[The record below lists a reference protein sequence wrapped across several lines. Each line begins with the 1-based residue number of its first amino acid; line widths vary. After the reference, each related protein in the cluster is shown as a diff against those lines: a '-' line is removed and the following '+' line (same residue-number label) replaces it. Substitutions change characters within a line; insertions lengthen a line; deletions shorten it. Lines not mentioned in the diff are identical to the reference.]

1 MIIPKSAFYDDL
13 ELDQVLEEAIE
24 GPVTALTT
32 ETVKAVGDAAVHA
45 LDFGNAMLAVKGTV
59 GKSSISRMGKDS
71 IQCFPAVFSSSI
83 DLDDSIA
90 IAKMLEKYYAS
101 LLVSIYSLRPA
112 VSLKEYGDISQYLK
126 SIHNNG
132 NIPTNVMKAKS
143 FIKGTESVEDTSII
157 ASEAFAD
164 DAMIDKGLVSQ
175 CISAV
180 NNFLSYLKGC
190 KTKVQ
195 RLEDRIK
202 DGQKNRDNVMFFIDS
217 CNSELDMEI
226 FETKELLIIDYDG
239 HKKRIAALLSDGFE
253 KYAESLKKKQR
264 DLLNDI
270 KNKKDPFESSR
281 KYFDNCLKVIQT
293 AVDDETIKLERDAFV
308 IKNLSKVSAASEGF
322 IGDRFTAM
330 MNLFGVQSEQIPE
343 GSVAPPGTLP
353 PAKKK
358 GGLFGNKNPWTKNR
372 PADFKPNLSEAI
384 KNTSAAIQKTR
395 WAIGKLDEAYRRLD
409 KSYVDACNAIRMGIN
424 LAAKDLKE
432 LEDGLRALNAMKSIG
447 SNSDRIKDMSYS
459 SNFKVIFDEQQ
470 LRGFCTAIEKFVEHY
485 KNEAEYHIF
494 NGKEENFATSV
505 VGGMEGFKE
514 FAEAGKKAGN
524 ALLRNIADMTYKPF
538 KSIYC
543 TPGKPVSVKKI
554 SVASVKK
561 FTNEAAKL
569 NEMAESKVKSLMK
582 DCEQKKTPA
591 EAEAM
596 ERLESCLGDIVVE
609 KQKLQNGIRFLNSID
624 STKKDV
630 GKHFYSEND
639 ILVFNKDEA
648 DAFKNHVERNL
659 AAIEKKHA
667 QLIKPA
673 IESFIEDNEFCL
685 VDDEP
690 SGLCVDA
697 NIFVSDDPD
706 MAYEGLAV
714 NWGALNMSSVN
725 EISLP
730 YKRTQHLLQERLEM
744 AKATEADTTWNSV
757 AVVGSNQSTML
768 TNKMKDNKFVPAN
781 MTSGVGPKTGQT
793 LIEHNPTM
801 INATFYLHGTGKD
814 GSGGFTQQVNL
825 GVKCM
830 VRQENSDVVIN
841 SLVEGSKNSNP
852 IFKFVSW
859 SRGEY
864 NLVKDFLFNIGEVK
878 KKYKDKRNMGSSLLN
893 MSKDRKKVDDVSK
906 FAANRVL
913 PYMTLIVTDY
923 EVAQAAQMT
932 GVDLTNP
939 RNAKAFMDEYYLL
952 GFGIYNSSTKKLSM
966 MYDGDESFEILSMTY
981 IQSQQKSTM
990 NINKDFA
997 NLISMR

>member
-1 MIIPKSAFYDDL
+1 MKGWYTKMIIPKSAFYDDL

-126 SIHNNG
+126 SIHNNS
-132 NIPTNVMKAKS
+132 NIPSNVMKAKS
-143 FIKGTESVEDTSII
+143 FIKGTESVEDTSDV
-157 ASEAFAD
+157 SEA
-164 DAMIDKGLVSQ
+164 
-175 CISAV
+175 
-180 NNFLSYLKGC
+180 
-190 KTKVQ
+190 
-195 RLEDRIK
+195 E
-202 DGQKNRDNVMFFIDS
+202 
-217 CNSELDMEI
+217 
-226 FETKELLIIDYDG
+226 
-239 HKKRIAALLSDGFE
+239 
-253 KYAESLKKKQR
+253 
-264 DLLNDI
+264 
-270 KNKKDPFESSR
+270 
-281 KYFDNCLKVIQT
+281 
-293 AVDDETIKLERDAFV
+293 
-308 IKNLSKVSAASEGF
+308 EGF
-322 IGDRFTAM
+322 ITDRFTAM
-330 MNLFGVQSEQIPE
+330 MNLFGVQNDQIPE

-353 PAKKK
+353 PVKKK
-358 GGLFGNKNPWTKNR
+358 GGLFGGKNPWIKNR

-384 KNTSAAIQKTR
+384 KNTSGAIQKTR

-432 LEDGLRALNAMKSIG
+432 LEDGLKALNAMKSIG
-447 SNSDRIKDMSYS
+447 SNSDRVKDMSYS

-470 LRGFCTAIEKFVEHY
+470 LKSFCIAIEKFVEHY

-494 NGKEENFATSV
+494 NGKEDQFATSNV

-514 FAEAGKKAGN
+514 VVETGKKAAN
-524 ALLRNIADMTYKPF
+524 ALVYGIADMTYKPF
-538 KSIYC
+538 KSVTVI
-543 TPGKPVSVKKI
+543 PGKSVSVKKF
-554 SVASVKK
+554 SVASAKK
-561 FTNEAAKL
+561 YTNEAIKMNDML
-569 NEMAESKVKSLMK
+569 VSKVKSLIEK
-582 DCEQKKTPA
+582 CSQKKTPA
-591 EAEAM
+591 EARVL
-596 ERLESCLGDIVVE
+596 ERLEACLGDIVIE
-609 KQKLQNGIRFLNSID
+609 HQKLQNGIRFLNKID
-624 STKKDV
+624 STKKDI
-630 GKHFYSEND
+630 KEHPYSQND
-639 ILVFNKDEA
+639 IILFSKEEA
-648 DAFKNHVERNL
+648 NGFENHIKGNL
-659 AAIEKKHA
+659 TSIETYYKS
-667 QLIKPA
+667 QINPA
-673 IESFIEDNEFCL
+673 IESFIIDNEFCL

-690 SGLCVDA
+690 SGLCIDA
-697 NIFVSDDPD
+697 DIFVSDDPD

-744 AKATEADTTWNSV
+744 AKATESDTTWNSV

-768 TNKMKDNKFVPAN
+768 TNKMKDRSFIPAN
-781 MTSGVGPKTGQT
+781 MTAGIGPKSGQT

-864 NLVKDFLFNIGEVK
+864 SLVKDFLFNIGEVK

-939 RNAKAFMDEYYLL
+939 RNAKAFMDDYYLL
-952 GFGIYNSSTKKLSM
+952 GFGIYNSSTKKLSI
-966 MYDGDESFEILSMTY
+966 MYDGDESFESLSMTY

>member
-164 DAMIDKGLVSQ
+164 DATIDKGLVSQ

-202 DGQKNRDNVMFFIDS
+202 DGQKNRDNVMFFIGACSD
-217 CNSELDMEI
+217 ELDGEI
-226 FETKELLIIDYDG
+226 FETKKLLIIDHDG
-239 HKKRIAALLSDGFE
+239 HMKRIVVLLNSNPDE
-253 KYAESLKKKQR
+253 YAEDLKKNQR

-494 NGKEENFATSV
+494 NGKEENFATSNV
-505 VGGMEGFKE
+505 VGGMEGFASYIDGVKTRYNTMTNIMADMRYRP
-514 FAEAGKKAGN
+514 FNLHTSFCGLPVTKKGSMYEAKNFTKN
-524 ALLRNIADMTYKPF
+524 AL
-538 KSIYC
+538 
-543 TPGKPVSVKKI
+543 
-554 SVASVKK
+554 
-561 FTNEAAKL
+561 KL
-569 NEMAESKVKSLMK
+569 NEDLAKFVNELKKSIAG
-582 DCEQKKTPA
+582 KTPA
-591 EAEAM
+591 EKNAIEYLEAV
-596 ERLESCLGDIVVE
+596 LGDIEIEHQKIKNGMRWLETVDSKKKDDPNSHPYSKNDIVITHPEIFKAFCDHVE
-609 KQKLQNGIRFLNSID
+609 KDKNVIQNVYNAKL
-624 STKKDV
+624 
-630 GKHFYSEND
+630 H
-639 ILVFNKDEA
+639 
-648 DAFKNHVERNL
+648 
-659 AAIEKKHA
+659 
-667 QLIKPA
+667 PA
-673 IESFIEDNEFCL
+673 VESFIIDNEFCL

-697 NIFVSDDPD
+697 DIFVSDDPD

-744 AKATEADTTWNSV
+744 TKATEADTTWNSV